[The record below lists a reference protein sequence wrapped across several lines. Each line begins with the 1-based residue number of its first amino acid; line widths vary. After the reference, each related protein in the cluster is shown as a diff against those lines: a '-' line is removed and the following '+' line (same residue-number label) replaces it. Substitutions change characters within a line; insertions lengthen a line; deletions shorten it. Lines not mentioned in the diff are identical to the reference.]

1 MSGRYPQD
9 AAAALANARRL
20 RLVVVV
26 AIVAVLA
33 WLLLDALEQQTK
45 NAEERAANM
54 VLSQL
59 RVTLVIR
66 GAEVMLSRGGN
77 LDSQEGINP
86 FELIEHQWA
95 NYKGT
100 CRSQYPERG
109 NWCFR
114 VTKQKETVN
123 RPEGWLIY
131 NPRQPITIDRRR
143 IESDKPLAWKVT
155 TEFADR
161 NSNGQREQDER
172 RTGLKL
178 SPVSLTGEAPPTQDA
193 PALVR

>member
-1 MSGRYPQD
+1 MNGRYPQD
-9 AAAALANARRL
+9 VATGAANSRRL
-20 RLVVVV
+20 RLFVTV
-26 AIVAVLA
+26 AIIGVLA
-33 WLLLDALEQQTK
+33 WLLLDALEQQIR

-59 RVTLVIR
+59 RVALVIR
-66 GAEVMLSRGGN
+66 GAEVMLSRGN
-77 LDSQEGINP
+77 SLDLQEGINP
-86 FELIEHQWA
+86 FELVKHQWA

-100 CRSQYPERG
+100 CQTQHPEPG
-109 NWCFR
+109 NWCFH

-123 RPEGWLIY
+123 RPKGWLIY

-143 IESDKPLAWKVT
+143 NESDKPLAWKVT

-193 PALVR
+193 PALVK